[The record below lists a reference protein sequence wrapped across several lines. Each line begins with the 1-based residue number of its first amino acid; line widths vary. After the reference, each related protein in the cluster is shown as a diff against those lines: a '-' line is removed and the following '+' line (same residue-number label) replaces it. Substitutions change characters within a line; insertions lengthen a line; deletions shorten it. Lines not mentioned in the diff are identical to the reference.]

1 MSNPCYIRLG
11 RPLGPHTL
19 DMAGPKSR
27 RLGFG
32 KHVRLTLLWTW
43 CQPSPSIRVWQM
55 CLTHVYL
62 DLANMLNS
70 RYFGLGYPPSPRTLD
85 VADAK
90 SRHLGSV
97 NMSDSRYL
105 GLENMHNPR
114 LLGSDKHAR

>member
-1 MSNPCYIRLG
+1 
-11 RPLGPHTL
+11 
-19 DMAGPKSR
+19 
-27 RLGFG
+27 
-32 KHVRLTLLWTW
+32 
-43 CQPSPSIRVWQM
+43 
-55 CLTHVYL
+55 
-62 DLANMLNS
+62 MLNS

-114 LLGSDKHAR
+114 LLGSGKHA